1 MGLFVII
8 DKNDVDI
15 NNLEIWNQ
23 EKILCFSKIT
33 KWNFVKNIFLF
44 DFWWKQFLV
53 KFYLPYGRTL
63 DCQILEI
70 ELLCKTLWRINKK
83 ILLPP
88 YNFWSVFYKMTKI
101 FFWCPR
107 LKWQMCKK
115 SWFSPHIRI
124 NPLEA
129 PYIISTSIT

>member
-70 ELLCKTLWRINKK
+70 ELLCKTLWRIKIRKYFCHPTIFGACSTKWPKYSFGVRDLSDRCVKK
-83 ILLPP
+83 VD
-88 YNFWSVFYKMTKI
+88 F
-101 FFWCPR
+101 
-107 LKWQMCKK
+107 
-115 SWFSPHIRI
+115 PH
-124 NPLEA
+124 
-129 PYIISTSIT
+129 TSELTL